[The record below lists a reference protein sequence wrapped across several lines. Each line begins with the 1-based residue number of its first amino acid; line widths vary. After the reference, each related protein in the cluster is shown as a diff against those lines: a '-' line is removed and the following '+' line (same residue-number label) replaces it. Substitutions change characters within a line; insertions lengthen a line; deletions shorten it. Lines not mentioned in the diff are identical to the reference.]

1 MIEAKSF
8 LEIDHELSKQ
18 IFFSDFAALAFRGMI
33 LSIKEQLF
41 MALPP
46 FQQNR
51 LGKIL
56 LGVSIIF
63 VVLFAITLVMNWI
76 SNPDMFRPVFGN

>member
-8 LEIDHELSKQ
+8 LETDHELSKQ
-18 IFFSDFAALAFRGMI
+18 IFFSDFAAQAFRGMI

-46 FQQNR
+46 LQQNR

-63 VVLFAITLVMNWI
+63 VVLFAITLAMNWI

>member
-1 MIEAKSF
+1 
-8 LEIDHELSKQ
+8 
-18 IFFSDFAALAFRGMI
+18 
-33 LSIKEQLF
+33 

-56 LGVSIIF
+56 HGVSIIF
-63 VVLFAITLVMNWI
+63 VVLFAITTVMNWI
-76 SNPDMFRPVFGN
+76 GNPDMFRPVFGN

>member
-1 MIEAKSF
+1 
-8 LEIDHELSKQ
+8 
-18 IFFSDFAALAFRGMI
+18 
-33 LSIKEQLF
+33 

-56 LGVSIIF
+56 LGVPIIF
-63 VVLFAITLVMNWI
+63 VVLFVITLAMNWI
-76 SNPDMFRPVFGN
+76 SNPDMFRPVFGS